1 MRLTSR
7 FTKNAMFTTT
17 VNLTFPVNNRSD
29 LDDRREA
36 FNRLGEVLERIPGF
50 RPQRADQERPHD
62 HKPDGW
68 FDFQIHRKLH
78 RLQFILLPNGYP
90 KQVKF
95 IMNDLA
101 TKPRKGQTPD
111 TYTVLVAPWF
121 SPDTVKLAAEQGYGT
136 LDLSG
141 NYRLHFGSVFMERVG
156 ETPRQGERR
165 QAVSLFAPKSARIL
179 RALLAVPDMD
189 WKVSELVA
197 LTGVSQGLVSRVRS
211 ELLERGWAEE
221 TPDGIRIGEY
231 ASLLRAWAEYHQQ
244 VRNQAWCGYTLL
256 HGKRLNEVVKALM
269 SETDI
274 GENVLLAGP
283 SAAQWLAPYLR
294 DERQHFQVTP
304 EGFDRLYDTLD
315 LESEP
320 TGNVVVRRTEDEGAF
335 LDRIQVQ
342 AGYWLTSPV
351 QTYLDLHL
359 EGERGEEA
367 AEHLLDHYLKPGFD
381 GNLPLPDSPLRT
393 QLSIYKGHS

>member
-1 MRLTSR
+1 M
-7 FTKNAMFTTT
+7 
-17 VNLTFPVNNRSD
+17 VNSALPVNDRLES
-29 LDDRREA
+29 DDRREA
-36 FNRLGEVLERIPGF
+36 FNRLGQVLERIPGF
-50 RPQRADQERPHD
+50 QPQRADRERPHD
-62 HKPDGW
+62 REPDGW
-68 FDFQIHRKLH
+68 FEFQIDRKPH

-95 IMNDLA
+95 AINDLA
-101 TKPRKGQTPD
+101 SKPRKGQTPD

-121 SPDTVKLAAEQGYGT
+121 SPETVKLAAEQGFGT

-141 NYRLHFGSVFMERVG
+141 NYRLHFSSIFMERVG
-156 ETPRQGERR
+156 EAPPVSERR

-179 RALLAVPDMD
+179 RALFAVPDTA

-211 ELLERGWAEE
+211 EMLTRGWVEE
-221 TPDGIRIGEY
+221 NPEGIRIAEY

-244 VRNQAWCGYTLL
+244 VKNQAWYGYTLL
-256 HGKRLNEVVKALM
+256 HGKRLNEVVQELM
-269 SETDI
+269 NGTDI
-274 GENVLLAGP
+274 DKKVLLAGP

-304 EGFDRLYDTLD
+304 EGFDLLYEALD

-335 LDRIQVQ
+335 LDRIQVSP
-342 AGYWLTSPV
+342 GYWLTSPV

-367 AEHLLDHYLKPGFD
+367 AEHLLQHDLKPGFE
-381 GNLPLPDSPLRT
+381 GSLPPPDSSLRK
-393 QLSIYKGHS
+393 QLATYRGQS